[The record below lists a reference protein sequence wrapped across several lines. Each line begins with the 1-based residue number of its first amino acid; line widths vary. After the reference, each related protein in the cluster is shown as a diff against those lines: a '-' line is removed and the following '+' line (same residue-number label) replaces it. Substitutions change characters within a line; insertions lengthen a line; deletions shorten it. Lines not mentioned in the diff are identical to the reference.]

1 MDSLYLKINQA
12 WDDPSMIASLEI
24 IDAIHESMTLLDQG
38 KIRVAEPTDQG
49 WIVNEWI
56 KKAILLYFRISKME
70 TIESG
75 AFEYHDK
82 IPLRKNFASQ

>member
-38 KIRVAEPTDQG
+38 KIMVA
-49 WIVNEWI
+49 
-56 KKAILLYFRISKME
+56 
-70 TIESG
+70 
-75 AFEYHDK
+75 
-82 IPLRKNFASQ
+82 